1 MKHAP
6 KINFDN
12 TEQTTTAPVSRN
24 TTPTV
29 ANLSRRAAN
38 IAPGNTIVLS
48 VLGRDVTLTCK
59 KIDAKFVDKKTT
71 VYLDNVR
78 LQELLDEVSLADII
92 PTMTES
98 GQQYPAIG
106 REINGVIEVADGSRR
121 RTAAIITKRS
131 YTVLVGDLTDREMD
145 YLSETGNEYQKP
157 SAYELGVKYS
167 RRLRNE
173 FCDNLTHLADDL
185 KLDRKTVRNYIEM
198 AELPIEVI
206 RCFRSP
212 NELSLRAG
220 VRLAKLYRQHEDAIL
235 MTTSEIIKHKNE
247 LTTDEIFAKLESV
260 QPLPEQPTKRTF
272 SDGIT
277 AKYGNNTVTFSLK
290 NASDELI
297 KQIEQIL
304 ERNQGDNH
312 ENKN

>member
-12 TEQTTTAPVSRN
+12 TEQTTTTAPVSRN

-106 REINGVIEVADGSRR
+106 REINGVIEIADGSRR
-121 RTAAIITKRS
+121 RMAAIITKRS

-145 YLSETGNEYQKP
+145 HLSETGNEYQKP

-167 RRLRNE
+167 RRLHNE

-185 KLDRKTVRNYIEM
+185 KLDRKTVRNYIET
-198 AELPIEVI
+198 ATLPIEII
-206 RCFRSP
+206 RCFKTP
-212 NELSLRAG
+212 NEISLRAG
-220 VRLAKLYRQHEDAIL
+220 VRLAKLYQQHADAML
-235 MTTSEIIKHKNE
+235 MTASEIIKKKNE
-247 LTTDEIFAKLESV
+247 LTTDEIFTKLESV
-260 QPLPEQPTKRTF
+260 QPIPEQPTKRIF

-290 NASDELI
+290 NAPDELI
-297 KQIEQIL
+297 KKIEQIL
-304 ERNQGDNH
+304 EK
-312 ENKN
+312 NK